1 MANPKLNKK
10 KENENDD
17 KKEEKNDNTTNEKE
31 ENNKMDVEDEIEEEK
46 KEDTKIN
53 KKVGE
58 KMENEIKIEN
68 KNIDKKDKGGNKN
81 EIIIE
86 KESNNINNNI
96 SPQKRQIFSRPN
108 ILKSLMDQNQTIY
121 LQNQLRTISKEELNY
136 IIGQLKG
143 NFREIMKDKNGN
155 YLCSD
160 LYKECDQEQRIKI
173 LTEISPSLSEDCLNN
188 YASHS
193 IQTLIDRAS
202 SEKEYKLILS
212 SFNDYYKLFKVSLDP
227 CGAYTIQKIIER
239 IPDRY
244 REEFNFIFSSFIGFT
259 SRQKYGIVTVKKF
272 ISGTRSVLVTE
283 QIMRFVEKNFMNLS
297 GNQYANYLI
306 QYLLE
311 KWNNT
316 PEGNKIKKM
325 VRDNFEKLS
334 EKKNTSFICELYIK
348 IISPEEK
355 NELYNSFLK
364 KIESSN
370 NHFLLETMEKL
381 KISLSNIK
389 TNNNINNNISSYQI
403 INNKEIQNHPKN
415 KNNTIQNGNNI
426 SSFFSKEN
434 ILNALYKQD
443 KAKYLQNLLKVT
455 SKNDIDY
462 IISQLKGIFRKVMK
476 DKNGNYFCSDLFNE
490 CDQEQ
495 RIKILKELSPTLSY
509 DCLDTC
515 GSYAIQTLI
524 DKVSSKNEYNLI
536 LSSFNDINTF
546 SKISIDPVGS
556 YTIQKII
563 EKIPEIYREEFNSNF
578 VSSIGQIS
586 KGKFGIVASKKFIYY
601 TKNEQ
606 IKNNI
611 LGRIKINFM
620 PLAEDQYANYLI
632 QCILEEWN
640 NTPEGNEIKKLIRD
654 NFEKMCVK
662 KYSSFICE
670 EYIKIITQEEKNE
683 LINLLNINKIL
694 YLNNEHSKKIL
705 KKLGIIINNNNNSK
719 NQISKNWNNNKNNSA
734 HFMPNNNYI
743 INNQNKM
750 NSNFFRINNSNG
762 NNIINNFNIPF
773 NNTNGPNDNF

>member
-1 MANPKLNKK
+1 M
-10 KENENDD
+10 
-17 KKEEKNDNTTNEKE
+17 NTTAKSAIIQFSAHNE
-31 ENNKMDVEDEIEEEK
+31 
-46 KEDTKIN
+46 
-53 KKVGE
+53 
-58 KMENEIKIEN
+58 
-68 KNIDKKDKGGNKN
+68 
-81 EIIIE
+81 
-86 KESNNINNNI
+86 ES
-96 SPQKRQIFSRPN
+96 
-108 ILKSLMDQNQTIY
+108 
-121 LQNQLRTISKEELNY
+121 
-136 IIGQLKG
+136 
-143 NFREIMKDKNGN
+143 
-155 YLCSD
+155 
-160 LYKECDQEQRIKI
+160 
-173 LTEISPSLSEDCLNN
+173 
-188 YASHS
+188 
-193 IQTLIDRAS
+193 
-202 SEKEYKLILS
+202 
-212 SFNDYYKLFKVSLDP
+212 FK
-227 CGAYTIQKIIER
+227 T
-239 IPDRY
+239 
-244 REEFNFIFSSFIGFT
+244 
-259 SRQKYGIVTVKKF
+259 
-272 ISGTRSVLVTE
+272 
-283 QIMRFVEKNFMNLS
+283 
-297 GNQYANYLI
+297 
-306 QYLLE
+306 
-311 KWNNT
+311 
-316 PEGNKIKKM
+316 
-325 VRDNFEKLS
+325 
-334 EKKNTSFICELYIK
+334 
-348 IISPEEK
+348 
-355 NELYNSFLK
+355 FLK

-389 TNNNINNNISSYQI
+389 TNNNINNNNISSYQI

-426 SSFFSKEN
+426 SSVFSKEN

-476 DKNGNYFCSDLFNE
+476 DKNGNYFCKDLFKE
-490 CDQEQ
+490 CDQDQ
-495 RIKILKELSPTLSY
+495 RIKILKEISPTLSY

-536 LSSFNDINTF
+536 LSSFNDFNTF

-694 YLNNEHSKKIL
+694 YLNNKHSKKIL

-719 NQISKNWNNNKNNSA
+719 NQISRNWNNNMNNSA
-734 HFMPNNNYI
+734 HFMSNNNYI
-743 INNQNKM
+743 INNLNNM

>member
-1 MANPKLNKK
+1 
-10 KENENDD
+10 
-17 KKEEKNDNTTNEKE
+17 
-31 ENNKMDVEDEIEEEK
+31 
-46 KEDTKIN
+46 
-53 KKVGE
+53 
-58 KMENEIKIEN
+58 
-68 KNIDKKDKGGNKN
+68 
-81 EIIIE
+81 
-86 KESNNINNNI
+86 
-96 SPQKRQIFSRPN
+96 
-108 ILKSLMDQNQTIY
+108 
-121 LQNQLRTISKEELNY
+121 
-136 IIGQLKG
+136 
-143 NFREIMKDKNGN
+143 MKDKNGN
-155 YLCSD
+155 YFCSD
-160 LYKECDQEQRIKI
+160 LFKECDQEQRIKI
-173 LTEISPSLSEDCLNN
+173 LNELSPTLADDCLNN
-188 YASHS
+188 YASHA

-202 SEKEYKLILS
+202 SEYEYKSILY
-212 SFNDYYKLFKVSLDP
+212 SFNTYNKLLYVCLSP
-227 CGAYTIQKIIER
+227 CGAYTVQKIIER

-244 REEFNFIFSSFIGFT
+244 REAFNFIFSSFIGFM
-259 SRQKYGIVTVKKF
+259 SRKKYGIVTVKKF
-272 ISGTRSVLVTE
+272 ISGTKSSLIRV
-283 QIMRFVEKNFMNLS
+283 QIMRLVEENFMNLA
-297 GNQYANYLI
+297 GDQYANYLI

-316 PEGNKIKKM
+316 PEGNEIKKM

-348 IISPEEK
+348 IISLEEK
-355 NELYNSFLK
+355 NELYNSFIK
-364 KIESSN
+364 KIENSN
-370 NHFLLETMEKL
+370 NHNLLETKEKL
-381 KISLSNIK
+381 EISLSNIK
-389 TNNNINNNISSYQI
+389 TNNNINNNNISSYQI

-476 DKNGNYFCSDLFNE
+476 DKNGNYFCKDLFKE
-490 CDQEQ
+490 CDQDQ
-495 RIKILKELSPTLSY
+495 RIKILKEISPTLSY

-536 LSSFNDINTF
+536 LSSFNDFNKI

-578 VSSIGQIS
+578 ISSIGLIS
-586 KGKFGIVASKKFIYY
+586 TGKFGIVASKKFISY

-611 LGRIKINFM
+611 LGRIKINFLR
-620 PLAEDQYANYLI
+620 LAEDQYANYLI

-719 NQISKNWNNNKNNSA
+719 NQISKNWNNNMNNSA
-734 HFMPNNNYI
+734 HFMSNNNYI
-743 INNQNKM
+743 INNLNNM